1 MLFLLN
7 DVVLEIEGVR
17 LPPRLD
23 ASSLEAMPFESLRRM
38 GQELFAEDPRLQY
51 EDRGRAQR
59 LAALIAAKAPGVNA
73 ALFVAQTFDAPADE
87 VHAQFAVVDDPLMA
101 DLEDRQREGRLD
113 MVAADRRVWRRLHA

>member
-7 DVVLEIEGVR
+7 DVVLETRGVR

-23 ASSLEAMPFESLRRM
+23 ASSLEAMPFESLQRM

-51 EDRGRAQR
+51 DDTARARR
-59 LAALIAAKAPGVNA
+59 LAALIAARAPGVNA
-73 ALFVAQTFDAPADE
+73 ALFVAPAFDAAAED
-87 VHAQFAVVDDPLMA
+87 VHAQFATVDDPLMA

-113 MVAADRRVWRRLHA
+113 MVAADRRVWRRLSA

>member
-23 ASSLEAMPFESLRRM
+23 TPSLEAMPLESLLRM

-51 EDRGRAQR
+51 ADTARARR
-59 LAALIAAKAPGVNA
+59 LAALIAAKAPGINA
-73 ALFVAQTFDAPADE
+73 ALFVAPAHDAAAEE
-87 VHAQFAVVDDPLMA
+87 VHAEVTAIDDPLMA
-101 DLEDRQREGRLD
+101 DLEDRQRQGRLD
-113 MVAADRRVWRRLHA
+113 MVSADRRVWRRLSA